1 MAHGKITRNGQV
13 TIPKAIRD
21 QLRLREGMTVFFET
35 DDGAI
40 RIVPA
45 VMVPKDQRWFWTRE
59 WQAKEREADEE
70 LQAGKGRTFKS
81 LKALIKDLSGR

>member
-1 MAHGKITRNGQV
+1 MAHGRITRNGQV

-21 QLRLREGMTVFFET
+21 RLKLREGMTVFFEA
-35 DDGAI
+35 DDGAV

-70 LQAGKGRTFKS
+70 LQHEKGRTFKS
-81 LKALIKDLSGR
+81 VKELIKDLRAR